1 MFEDKDIAGGYEAFR
16 VRVGREYTVDYMR
29 RYIENAP
36 EHVARAVSEYNKKL
50 LHKSQYNASRL
61 LNFIAKTT
69 VNIQNYKNC
78 LAELALLRSELRVC
92 KLQDDTELATKEAD
106 AINNKINFLLKS
118 FSNFNIYITYANS

>member
-1 MFEDKDIAGGYEAFR
+1 MFEDKDIAGGHEAYM

-36 EHVARAVSEYNKKL
+36 EHIARAVNEYNNKL
-50 LHKSQYNASRL
+50 LYKSQYNASRL

-69 VNIQNYKNC
+69 VNVQNYKNC
-78 LAELALLRSELRVC
+78 LSELALLRSELRVC
-92 KLQDDTELATKEAD
+92 ELHDDRTAAD

-118 FSNFNIYITYANS
+118 FSNFNIYTTYANS

>member
-1 MFEDKDIAGGYEAFR
+1 MFEDKDIAGRYEAFR

-78 LAELALLRSELRVC
+78 LAELALLRSELHVC
-92 KLQDDTELATKEAD
+92 ELHDDRTAAD
-106 AINNKINFLLKS
+106 KVSNKINFLLKS
-118 FSNFNIYITYANS
+118 FSNFNIYTTYANS